1 MLKYFPVLTDEKIK
15 KFTEDGYMF
24 VFRYMKAIDEVRV
37 TELIH
42 KSEIDD
48 KDRIVPLQSGHKIV
62 KIVPFN
68 KGYDFLK
75 DSDLQYN
82 IYCSPVFEEA
92 HNWKMYYN
100 ISDDNDEEQRKD
112 YLNELYYKIG
122 SVYKN

>member
-15 KFTEDGYMF
+15 KFTE
-24 VFRYMKAIDEVRV
+24 V
-37 TELIH
+37 IH

-62 KIVPFN
+62 KIVPFDE
-68 KGYDFLK
+68 GYEFLK

-82 IYCSPVFEEA
+82 LRTAFLEDDLD
-92 HNWKMYYN
+92 NWVEYYD
-100 ISDDNDEEQRKD
+100 ISDEEDEEKRK
-112 YLNELYYKIG
+112 YWLKELYQTIG